1 MILVALFFISRSVL
15 KKSSARVSHYERLQ
29 EMYKTVYEFEQAGL
43 SDTEIIVKIKEKY
56 HLNDKE
62 AQYLLDKSRK

>member
-1 MILVALFFISRSVL
+1 
-15 KKSSARVSHYERLQ
+15 
-29 EMYKTVYEFEQAGL
+29 MYKTVYEFEQAGL